1 MSRVKYK
8 KTCADCEGR
17 EVKQED
23 IVKGFEYE
31 DGKYVIFEE
40 SDFEKIKSKKD
51 KNITIEKFV
60 NLSEVDPLYFDKPYY
75 VAPTGAEK
83 AFAVLLTAMEQ
94 EGKAA
99 IAKTVL
105 GTKET
110 LILIRA
116 KDGQMLLNTLFFEE
130 EVTKNPAK
138 EITEKGNAA
147 ELKMA
152 KAIIE
157 GMTGEFNPE
166 EYKDEYRQKVQEAM
180 GDKFR
185 ISLAAKKN
193 PVQFVAYDIL
203 YFDGKDLTDK
213 PLMERKAALSKAV
226 TEGHNLSVSRWIE
239 KNGVAFFELAKKENL
254 EGIVAKKKDGL
265 YHIGK
270 RTSEWIKIKVMQDED
285 LLVLGYQ
292 PDEDGKVKDLILGY
306 YDESGVLQCRGKVYL
321 GVSKA
326 EQNIIADFAK
336 KNTVAKP
343 WFDKY
348 KNVVWLKPQLMGT
361 AHFMHETESGG
372 MRQPV
377 WKGLRDD
384 I

>member
-1 MSRVKYK
+1 MGYTNSMAYSYKGSIGFGLVYIPVTLHSTIKNNDVGFNMIDKKTMSRVKYK
-8 KTCADCEGR
+8 KTCADCDGR
-17 EVKQED
+17 EVRQED

-40 SDFEKIKSKKD
+40 KDFEKLKSKKD

-60 NLSEVDPLYFDKPYY
+60 SLSEVDPLYFDKPYY

-116 KDGQMLLNTLFFEE
+116 KGGQMLLNTLFFEE

-166 EYKDEYRQKVQEAM
+166 EYRDEYRQKIREA
-180 GDKFR
+180 
-185 ISLAAKKN
+185 I
-193 PVQFVAYDIL
+193 
-203 YFDGKDLTDK
+203 
-213 PLMERKAALSKAV
+213 ERKIAGKEIVAPK
-226 TEGHNLSVSRWIE
+226 E
-239 KNGVAFFELAKKENL
+239 KNVGTVANLMDALTKSLELTQKPKTEKTLPKKTT
-254 EGIVAKKKDGL
+254 AKKK
-265 YHIGK
+265 
-270 RTSEWIKIKVMQDED
+270 E
-285 LLVLGYQ
+285 
-292 PDEDGKVKDLILGY
+292 
-306 YDESGVLQCRGKVYL
+306 
-321 GVSKA
+321 A
-326 EQNIIADFAK
+326 
-336 KNTVAKP
+336 
-343 WFDKY
+343 
-348 KNVVWLKPQLMGT
+348 
-361 AHFMHETESGG
+361 
-372 MRQPV
+372 
-377 WKGLRDD
+377 
-384 I
+384 

>member
-1 MSRVKYK
+1 MAYSYKGSISFGLVYIPVTLHSTIRDNDIGFNMIDKKTMSRVKYK
-8 KTCADCEGR
+8 KTCADCDGR

-40 SDFEKIKSKKD
+40 KDFEKIKSKKD

-83 AFAVLLTAMEQ
+83 AFSVLLTAMEQ

-110 LILIRA
+110 LILIRS

-130 EVTKNPAK
+130 DVTKNPAK

-166 EYKDEYRQKVQEAM
+166 DYRDEYRQKVQEA
-180 GDKFR
+180 
-185 ISLAAKKN
+185 I
-193 PVQFVAYDIL
+193 
-203 YFDGKDLTDK
+203 
-213 PLMERKAALSKAV
+213 ERKIAGKEIVAPREKGIGTVANLMDALTKS
-226 TEGHNLSVSRWIE
+226 L
-239 KNGVAFFELAKKENL
+239 ELTQKPKVKKTAPKKTT
-254 EGIVAKKKDGL
+254 AKKK
-265 YHIGK
+265 
-270 RTSEWIKIKVMQDED
+270 E
-285 LLVLGYQ
+285 
-292 PDEDGKVKDLILGY
+292 
-306 YDESGVLQCRGKVYL
+306 
-321 GVSKA
+321 A
-326 EQNIIADFAK
+326 
-336 KNTVAKP
+336 
-343 WFDKY
+343 
-348 KNVVWLKPQLMGT
+348 
-361 AHFMHETESGG
+361 
-372 MRQPV
+372 
-377 WKGLRDD
+377 
-384 I
+384 